1 MHSNNPIEDITPET
15 LAKTPKR
22 ALGFLSGVSRNL
34 EVRRALAAY
43 GYTDAVHQEGWEL
56 LGATGGS
63 RPIALAGAPSPTNV
77 TDAITELGGWSVR
90 NFKVTDASLR
100 HAHTA
105 QHAYVFSG
113 ELKAQQGGGA
123 VVAVGTFL
131 LRLDGLERDPER
143 AATRDDD
150 RAALERLGARGL
162 TEEERARVQRLVD
175 TVQQGTTVPAETPRA
190 AVAADTARAAL
201 YRWFDEWSEIAH
213 VAITRRDLLIRLGL
227 ASPRKPVK
235 AGAAQPAQ
243 PAQPATPERA
253 GPPGRPS
260 AAPAPN

>member
-1 MHSNNPIEDITPET
+1 MSDPLDDVTAET

-22 ALGFLSGVSRNL
+22 ALAFLSGVSRNP
-34 EVRRALAAY
+34 EARRALAAY

-56 LGATGGS
+56 LGATGGG
-63 RPIALAGAPSPTNV
+63 RPIPVAGAPSPANV
-77 TDAITELGGWSVR
+77 AEAITELGGWAVR
-90 NFKVTDASLR
+90 MFKVTEASLR

-113 ELKAQQGGGA
+113 GLKAQQGSGA

-143 AATRDDD
+143 AETRDDD

-175 TVQQGTTVPAETPRA
+175 TVQQGTTLPAEAPKA
-190 AVAADTARAAL
+190 AVAADTARATL

-235 AGAAQPAQ
+235 AGAQ
-243 PAQPATPERA
+243 PAQPATPVRTV
-253 GPPGRPS
+253 PPSRPS